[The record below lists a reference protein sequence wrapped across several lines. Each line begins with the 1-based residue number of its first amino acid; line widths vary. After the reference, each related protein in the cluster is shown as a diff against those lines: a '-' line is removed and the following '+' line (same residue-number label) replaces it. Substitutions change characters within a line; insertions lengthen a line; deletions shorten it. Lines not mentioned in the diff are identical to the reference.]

1 MIGQCTSCCHHNTRN
16 GETAAAAA
24 LPEAEVKLI
33 GCLLQAVYLLAYLLS
48 TLHLPINSTAR
59 QRQTN
64 DQLRCLVICPCYII
78 NQNLLSFFIT
88 IEI

>member
-24 LPEAEVKLI
+24 LTEAEVKLI

-78 NQNLLSFFIT
+78 NQNLLPFLIT